1 MPTFSEI
8 RDSFPGARDLS
19 DEEILKRISDLT
31 KLPIHQVADDFGYDV
46 GSGGKNAKRLSA
58 SIDQYQSNLYGVGED
73 VTKAAG
79 LTGASEFLGRQRQRN
94 AIQADVASGRAHD
107 MGSVDS
113 WADVHGPRDFADYAT
128 GLGIQSLPYAA
139 EAIVGGAVGGATL
152 PSTFARMGLA
162 GERAVEAA
170 RMAGVVA
177 GSYPSSVGDI
187 LQNQREQ
194 TGGQTTDLLSAAALG
209 VPYAAANV
217 FGIEGTLG
225 RGQLFRNGIK
235 ALDEIPGIRGA
246 AARTGSSMLRTG
258 AEEGG
263 NETFQEFMN
272 QAGRMT
278 VDPSQSFSSDDS
290 NNRFYESGVG
300 GAVLGALTAGVAGG
314 WRRSHAYTVAPTNL
328 LPDATP
334 QETTYT
340 TPGSLT
346 NTPVTDMPG
355 FASQQQDPLQ
365 QQIGPLGD
373 RFRPMQS
380 DVGPSVT
387 PNPNPP
393 GNPPPTP
400 PAGAAPGNPPT
411 NAPGR
416 VRGKQQTE
424 EPPVSPQERQD
435 ASDMYRVESV
445 LDDGTDEGHWRV
457 FGKDFFNRADL
468 NNALDKQAIEDRG
481 DNPAATQLAKQLN
494 AAGPA
499 ISRPKALKA
508 LAASLV
514 GSTPEKTAYNL
525 DAAIKGG
532 IKDADRLAAVYEEI
546 TGNESPAWKALQQP
560 TAAKEKAPAATA
572 TTQPSEAA
580 NQPTAFADD
589 DFEGMARATLM
600 KLFNGN
606 ETNTAI
612 ALADLRGDKPADIQ
626 KQYGVS
632 DSQVRK
638 IRSRLAPKALE
649 IAARQA
655 GVPLEKLGEAFA
667 KREAG
672 QTTEGETR
680 LEEGTDE
687 KPMDS
692 DERPLHIASDEELS
706 QEQQEADTHG
716 TAGMSLRE
724 GTGAQIADA
733 STRNNSRAKLEA
745 VHGKLSDKSITVADL
760 NNLYIAAV
768 EADDR
773 KLANDV
779 EREVLRRHKAGELS
793 AQDLEDLDHAT
804 EDADQSGSTDLPAGA
819 RTAEA
824 AGRRGEPA
832 AQGKQNA
839 AVRKEAAAG
848 RRETAA
854 GQGSQATAPVREAAG
869 KKQPKGKVG
878 TAWDKLQRQL
888 AAAKVEMPA
897 WESLTPE
904 QQTKATD
911 QFALNGKIGVQE
923 AQKVVGTS
931 PAATPTVAP
940 KIDEKSA
947 ATVAK
952 IRRSTAPSTKEATGA
967 DLMAKLNKAAE
978 EKKGKPD
985 ANMIY
990 GGQQSALAHDADRAQ
1005 NLKVAIQMSKAGEAA
1020 EKIHLATGW
1029 FKNPHDGKWRYE
1041 IADNRARLNGWDKVE
1056 TSKLFGEAHE
1066 YPLNVVLDHP
1076 ELFEMYPKAREIKV
1090 MKRAG
1095 LLDFGGLQGWF
1106 DGKNSIGITP
1116 YAKDPLSTLLHEVQH
1131 WIQRQEGFATGGN
1144 ENMVW
1149 EAMTPE
1155 QKHRVAE
1162 KVMPKLEESIKEKG
1176 EELRSLELANDIKDW
1191 PEAQAAREAE
1201 KRWGE
1206 VYKLP
1211 DKYLKDGGKESDPE
1225 YQEYV
1230 KQKDEALEASSRA
1243 VDALTNRVAEKLGI
1257 KPTPYFPG
1265 SKIMRIELEYW
1276 QRLAMVHAR
1285 NYMTDLA
1292 ERITSAKEDVVSTQK
1307 TLAAVR
1313 SGDEAALQE
1322 AIKKS
1327 GEGYNLY
1334 RAIAGEIEARDTQAR
1349 QNLTDKERKGKTPL
1363 TSEDID
1369 PKDVIVTYDQPGE
1382 SNSQTRRLSDVI
1394 KKQEAEDKMTG
1405 TGVPRGWAM
1414 VEAEEPDLTPEDRD
1428 RSYGHAVMEDFGFDH
1443 PQPATV
1449 VDDIKHFFMA
1459 HMNTRTAGYLLGD
1472 AGIGNLMKGLDGLMV
1487 VEDEKIGDT
1496 ARGMYLTY
1504 VSGTKKLA
1512 IAASQLREDNPNG
1525 TFVLLHEIGH
1535 SADLAGTHYPGQK
1548 GFFSG
1553 RAELQF
1559 HIDYMGEK
1567 RTLIPLGAVANELHA
1582 LWKQDSPRWNFLSY
1596 PFDLEEHGRLKLHN
1610 VQREVFA
1617 QLFAA
1622 YMVHPEQMKV
1632 EAPLAYRFMQRAIE
1646 DIKARNYEKALRK
1659 AKAHAGYANNSVE
1672 RSAIDDGR
1680 AGFVSE
1686 AHEGGEAATLRP
1698 GQAGRQAAGRGRE
1711 GRAQAGRQAERFIE
1725 ALPQASRTGARK
1737 LWTTISDAA
1746 KKGFYGAAFTW
1757 DLADLAANKLPSV
1770 TNYMTLMG
1778 KKSAVKTALEDQV
1791 EKILAHSEKIPKTD
1805 RLGRQQT
1812 GTGEHSINKFLYDST
1827 LSGKWGY
1834 QDDPAS
1840 NIRVDPELAARFQN
1854 FSDDAQA
1861 LIRTVFK
1868 YGADTLRMK
1877 QRIIKDEINNEY
1889 RALARESGNDPE
1901 KLEEL
1906 ERKRRAA
1913 LQHYDSILFLTANK
1927 PYSPLRRFGN
1937 YVTIARSQQFRDAM
1951 ASNDSRG
1958 IERMQSD
1965 ENHYHVSFHETL
1977 GEAEEV
1983 ANRLKATGS
1992 YADTSAFEKEKGLA
2006 AIHGGRDMMTA
2017 FQRLRN
2023 LIKSELE
2030 TDPNDQVAKSLNGMI
2045 SDLYLQTLAET
2056 SARKAEIKRRNVA
2069 GADLDMLR
2077 AFATQG
2083 RADAHFIAALKHNG
2097 EVTDSMYEMRREAHE
2112 PGDDKAERMRLFNEF
2127 MARHALHMDYRET
2140 RVQDAI
2146 LRGTSLWML
2155 ATSPAYYLQNATQ
2168 TPMISVPYLAGKHG
2182 YGRSWGAV
2190 MQAFKDLGPMSRGL
2204 NWADRMDLTRAPADV
2219 QRMLNDLV
2227 SRGSIDI
2234 ALDQD
2239 LGRFQSRADS
2249 SLAHGWNVVD
2259 RKLRGMAQR
2268 VEAINRVT
2276 AAISAYRMEL
2286 ARNGGNHAAATD
2298 YAAKVVRVTHGDY
2311 SSFNAPRYLTPGGGL
2326 PAAKVLTQFRKFQII
2341 QASLIVRLFNNA
2353 FGGSV
2358 SPQERAVARKALF
2371 FTLGHTAAIGGMYG
2385 LPGVTTLAWVVAKLF
2400 GDPDEPDDDELKL
2413 RRMIGNED
2421 ISDLILKGAPAYFGV
2436 DLSGKL
2442 GMGNSFGL
2450 MPYTKLDT
2458 GKTSDD
2464 YKNALLGLSGPFL
2477 GGILPRFADGVD
2489 MIGRGN
2495 WYKGMEQMLPSGFA
2509 NVAKS
2514 YRYATEGVTRK
2525 SGDTMMEPEEVSTA
2539 TEMMQALGLQTK
2551 QLTDRSFDQKVVS
2564 EFEQFYKDK
2573 TNRLTEKYA
2582 RAAKKG
2588 DTEGMQDAREQWM
2601 ELQESRLKN
2610 GFPRQP
2616 LSTLLKAPVEQAKR
2630 ERQVVN
2636 HVGAGRA
2643 SRQLAGE
2650 MAGI

>member
-194 TGGQTTDLLSAAALG
+194 TGGQTTDLLSAAAYG

-272 QAGRMT
+272 QAGRMA

-824 AGRRGEPA
+824 PGRRGEPA

-923 AQKVVGTS
+923 AQKVVGSS

-978 EKKGKPD
+978 EKKNAPTGEHMD
-985 ANMIY
+985 AGEFIKRAT
-990 GGQQSALAHDADRAQ
+990 GAAALAMERLPKKGDTLHFNDSITQHSEVRRNQTFVVDRVEDEPRRGWVVYGRLF
-1005 NLKVAIQMSKAGEAA
+1005 NKNGE
-1020 EKIHLATGW
+1020 E
-1029 FKNPHDGKWRYE
+1029 
-1041 IADNRARLNGWDKVE
+1041 E
-1056 TSKLFGEAHE
+1056 TQ
-1066 YPLNVVLDHP
+1066 P
-1076 ELFEMYPKAREIKV
+1076 
-1090 MKRAG
+1090 
-1095 LLDFGGLQGWF
+1095 
-1106 DGKNSIGITP
+1106 GITIKYP
-1116 YAKDPLSTLLHEVQH
+1116 DGTTVQH
-1131 WIQRQEGFATGGN
+1131 GDGTERF
-1144 ENMVW
+1144 
-1149 EAMTPE
+1149 
-1155 QKHRVAE
+1155 
-1162 KVMPKLEESIKEKG
+1162 S
-1176 EELRSLELANDIKDW
+1176 LANFK
-1191 PEAQAAREAE
+1191 ETN
-1201 KRWGE
+1201 
-1206 VYKLP
+1206 KLWQDLQRP
-1211 DKYLKDGGKESDPE
+1211 
-1225 YQEYV
+1225 
-1230 KQKDEALEASSRA
+1230 R
-1243 VDALTNRVAEKLGI
+1243 TLG
-1257 KPTPYFPG
+1257 
-1265 SKIMRIELEYW
+1265 
-1276 QRLAMVHAR
+1276 Q
-1285 NYMTDLA
+1285 
-1292 ERITSAKEDVVSTQK
+1292 
-1307 TLAAVR
+1307 AVR
-1313 SGDEAALQE
+1313 
-1322 AIKKS
+1322 
-1327 GEGYNLY
+1327 
-1334 RAIAGEIEARDTQAR
+1334 
-1349 QNLTDKERKGKTPL
+1349 
-1363 TSEDID
+1363 
-1369 PKDVIVTYDQPGE
+1369 DQ
-1382 SNSQTRRLSDVI
+1382 
-1394 KKQEAEDKMTG
+1394 MTG

-1449 VDDIKHFFMA
+1449 VDDVKHFFMA

-2539 TEMMQALGLQTK
+2539 TEMAQALGLQTK
-2551 QLTDRSFDQKVVS
+2551 QLTDRTFDQKVVS

-2588 DTEGMQDAREQWM
+2588 DTEGMQETRDQWM
-2601 ELQESRLKN
+2601 DLQESRLKN

-2616 LSTLLKAPVEQAKR
+2616 LSTLLKAPVNQAKR

-2636 HVGAGRA
+2636 HVGAGHA
-2643 SRQLAGE
+2643 SRQLAEELGE
-2650 MAGI
+2650 I